1 MRFALILFVFGL
13 CISSLQP
20 KLCAQEAKHYLFTGH
35 TYDWHSYG
43 SKVDKRLV
51 ELDKSRFDRIWLG
64 GDICSEAMLNYSTIV
79 YIDSLFDIGAP
90 GNHYALGNHDTRNGN
105 IDWYRELT
113 GRETYYTYEQDGI
126 TTILMNTCI
135 VPSDCEH
142 LDKQF
147 RMIENVCD
155 TIQNSSHLI
164 LIMHHALCYNVP
176 GIPSPNLWSHTK
188 FPYWNANCYYRENN
202 SFVGAIYPMLLDVLS
217 RGIEVLC
224 LIGDIGAN
232 GKLINLPSDDGVF
245 FLGCGLDNSRYTDP
259 DELAQQEKDL
269 LLIFKHDI
277 EKRQLT
283 WSFQDLDSLLQVQRG
298 MPFNGL

>member
-1 MRFALILFVFGL
+1 MRFTLILLVLILSANGFQ
-13 CISSLQP
+13 SSLI
-20 KLCAQEAKHYLFTGH
+20 AQDINQYLFVGH
-35 TYDWHSYG
+35 TYDWYSYG
-43 SKVDKRLV
+43 TKVDHRL
-51 ELDKSRFDRIWLG
+51 EILDKSVYNRIWLG
-64 GDICSEAMLNYSTIV
+64 GDVCSEAMLDYSTIL

-113 GRETYYTYEQDGI
+113 GRETYYSYQEDGI

-147 RMIENVCD
+147 RMIEKVCD
-155 TIQNSSHLI
+155 TISASSHLI

-176 GIPSPNLWSHTK
+176 GIPSPNFWSHTK

-202 SFVGAIYPMLLDVLS
+202 SFVGAIYPMLLNVQAK
-217 RGIEVLC
+217 GIVVLC
-224 LIGDIGAN
+224 VIGDLGAN
-232 GKLINLPSDDGVF
+232 GKFVNMQSDDGIY

-259 DELAQQEKDL
+259 DEYAKQPKDR
-269 LLIFKHDI
+269 LLIFEHDV
-277 EKRQLT
+277 ENRQLSWT
-283 WSFQDLDSLLQVQRG
+283 FPDLDSLLLIQQKR
-298 MPFNGL
+298 PINGS